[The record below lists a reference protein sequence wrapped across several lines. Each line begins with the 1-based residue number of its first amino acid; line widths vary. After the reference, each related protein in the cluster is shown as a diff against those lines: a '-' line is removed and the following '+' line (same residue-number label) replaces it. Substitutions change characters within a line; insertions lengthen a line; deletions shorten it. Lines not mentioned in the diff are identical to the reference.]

1 LFEKIVLRRSEVGS
15 ALTVGEIAEA
25 ILFYQNVHLVLD
37 YGSLIGLIKKIG
49 MPTLL
54 SLLSRPN
61 VSAVYCEETLGTRT
75 DTVGPLQIHEFVA
88 FMFAGDQT
96 VGQLKGIKKRLE
108 HIVERQGYKKKQA
121 QKLVERFR
129 RHVPI
134 KKLSGDYFVTG
145 GIVNSALADIND
157 QDFIH
162 EAMRR
167 VLSRQIDSELVSK
180 DFIFQVSPLGK
191 QFQIITNIDFDLIN
205 SKGKQ
210 NAIEDSNITPAHF
223 INNVLEARSDTV
235 LASHYGGDFHTS
247 EISSSI
253 IRLKHQELLRR
264 IGIDKIELR
273 EFQDIVLDQAP
284 SLREVLN
291 SGERTFPEFLKLL
304 DKSQKFREWTRGVNP
319 DEKLVKAYFQDV
331 TSEGWISTLPS
342 KVIRYVLGSVATAVA
357 PVAGAIGSFA
367 DTLVTEKILG
377 GWRPSHF
384 IEKKLKPFL
393 QED

>member
-1 LFEKIVLRRSEVGS
+1 MFEKIVLRRSDVGS

-37 YGSLIGLIKKIG
+37 YPSLIGLIKTIG

-75 DTVGPLQIHEFVA
+75 DTVGPLEIHEFVA
-88 FMFAGDQT
+88 FMFTGDQT
-96 VGQLKGIKKRLE
+96 VGELKGIKKRLE
-108 HIVERQGYKKKQA
+108 YIFERQGYNKKQA

-134 KKLSGDYFVTG
+134 KKLSSDYFVTG
-145 GIVNSALADIND
+145 GIVKSAFADIND
-157 QDFIH
+157 QEFIH

-167 VLSRQIDSELVSK
+167 VLAQKTDNDIVPN
-180 DFIFQVSPLGK
+180 DFTFQVSSLGNK
-191 QFQIITNIDFDLIN
+191 FQISTNIDFDLIN
-205 SKGKQ
+205 SQAKQ
-210 NAIEDSNITPAHF
+210 NAVKNSNVTPAHF
-223 INNVLEARSDTV
+223 INNVLEARADTV

-247 EISSSI
+247 EISSAI
-253 IRLKHQELLRR
+253 IRLKHQELLKR
-264 IGIDKIELR
+264 IGIDKRELK

-291 SGERTFPEFLKLL
+291 SGDRTFTEFLKIL

-319 DEKLVKAYFQDV
+319 DEKLVKAYFQDL

-342 KVIRYVLGSVATAVA
+342 KVVRYVLGSVATAVA

-367 DTLVTEKILG
+367 DTLITEKILG

-393 QED
+393 KID